1 MQDIEALISRGVDV
15 LVIVAFN
22 PAAMSK
28 AVEARR
34 SAGVPVICYDRMITD
49 CDVSLYVSFDNIRVG
64 QLQAEYLVARL
75 GGQGRI
81 VRIYGPKTDHTG
93 LLFKQGQD
101 LVLAP
106 LIENGAIE
114 VIHEDYAEGWKPES
128 AKKITN
134 AAITAKGTDFDAVLA
149 TNDGTAG
156 GAVQALLEEGL
167 AGRIL
172 VTGQD
177 ADLAACQRIRR
188 GWQTMSIYKP
198 LARLAETAAE
208 AAYSLATH
216 EVLIVARIGAKRF
229 QRGTRFAR
237 GCDCGRRRQPPRDG
251 RQGWLPQGG
260 RSPLTR
266 SPVLEARQ
274 VTKRFGGVQA
284 LADVSFA
291 VAGGEIHALCGENGA
306 GKSTLMNI
314 LTGLLPAGSY
324 EGQVRVEDHRV
335 QFRDVRDAELAGIG
349 IVHQELALVDSLSVA
364 ENILLGRFPRRGCRV
379 DWPATYDAAD
389 RILREFQVPID
400 PETPVAELGV
410 GQQQLVEIARAISKH
425 PRILLLD
432 EPTAALSSTETEIL
446 LEHVRRLSATGV
458 ACVYISHKLEEVLA
472 VADRI
477 TVLRDGARP
486 SRHSRP
492 QRLISRRS
500 SATWSVA
507 KCEISIHR
515 GAT

>member
-1 MQDIEALISRGVDV
+1 MSWRSGLAVLSLSLSVAIGWAISSSGPGNAADPESAKITIGLSLGTLTEERWQRDRDHFVARARELGAEVLVQAGNNDGMRQMQDIEALISRGVDV

-28 AVEARR
+28 AVEAAR

-49 CDVSLYVSFDNIRVG
+49 CDVGLYVSFDNIRVG

-106 LIENGAIE
+106 LIESGAIE
-114 VIHEDYAEGWKPES
+114 VIHEDYADGWKPES
-128 AKKITN
+128 AKKIAN

-198 LARLAETAAE
+198 LARLAGTAAE

-216 EVLIVARIGAKRF
+216 EVLIVRNRCQTVSKRY
-229 QRGTRFAR
+229 
-237 GCDCGRRRQPPRDG
+237 
-251 RQGWLPQGG
+251 
-260 RSPLTR
+260 PL
-266 SPVLEARQ
+266 
-274 VTKRFGGVQA
+274 
-284 LADVSFA
+284 
-291 VAGGEIHALCGENGA
+291 C
-306 GKSTLMNI
+306 
-314 LTGLLPAGSY
+314 
-324 EGQVRVEDHRV
+324 
-335 QFRDVRDAELAGIG
+335 
-349 IVHQELALVDSLSVA
+349 
-364 ENILLGRFPRRGCRV
+364 
-379 DWPATYDAAD
+379 
-389 RILREFQVPID
+389 
-400 PETPVAELGV
+400 
-410 GQQQLVEIARAISKH
+410 
-425 PRILLLD
+425 
-432 EPTAALSSTETEIL
+432 
-446 LEHVRRLSATGV
+446 
-458 ACVYISHKLEEVLA
+458 
-472 VADRI
+472 
-477 TVLRDGARP
+477 
-486 SRHSRP
+486 SRM
-492 QRLISRRS
+492 
-500 SATWSVA
+500 
-507 KCEISIHR
+507 
-515 GAT
+515 